1 MGIFEAVNQPN
12 ITSPKG
18 FRAAGIHAG
27 LKKKKLDLGVII
39 CDVPATSAAVYTMNA
54 FQAAPITVTKL
65 SMKESPILRAIVVNS
80 GQANAGTG
88 ERGRNDAL
96 ATRQKMAD
104 LLGVSADQVAL
115 ASTGVIGEYLPMD
128 SLLTGL
134 DQIINQADQ
143 DPDRTFAKAI
153 LTTDTCTKLAEAHV
167 KVDGQLVKIAGVAKG
182 SGMIHPNMA
191 TMLSFVTTDAVIE
204 ASDLQALLSSTVDD
218 SFNMISVDGD
228 CSTNDMVAVMAS
240 GLAGNKPLSPA
251 HPDWSNFQAAFQYV
265 CQELAKLI
273 AKDGEGATKLIEVE
287 VLGAPTEKLARVVA
301 RAVTSSSL
309 VKTAIFGSD
318 ANWGRILCA
327 VGYSAPGIDT
337 ERTDIYIDSI
347 LVSKEGG
354 PVDFDEE
361 EVAKILNRENVLIKV
376 DLKQGE
382 YKATAWGCDLTY
394 DYVKINGSYR
404 S

>member
-1 MGIFEAVNQPN
+1 MGVFEAINQPN

-27 LKKKKLDLGVII
+27 LKKKKLDLGVLI
-39 CDVPATSAAVYTMNA
+39 CDVPATAAAVYTMNA

-65 SMKESPILRAIVVNS
+65 SMKESPTLRAIVVNS

-104 LLGVSADQVAL
+104 LIGVSADQVAL
-115 ASTGVIGEYLPMD
+115 ASTGVIGELIPMD
-128 SLLTGL
+128 PLLTGL
-134 DQIINQADQ
+134 EQIIKQVDQ
-143 DPDRTFAKAI
+143 DPNHTFAQAI
-153 LTTDTCTKLAEAHV
+153 LTTDTCTKMAEAHV
-167 KVDGQLVKIAGVAKG
+167 KVDGKLVKIAGVAKG

-204 ASDLQALLSSTVDD
+204 ASELQALLSAVVND

-240 GLAGNKPLSPA
+240 GLAGNETLSPT
-251 HPDWSNFQAAFQYV
+251 HPDWTNFQAAFQYV
-265 CQELAKLI
+265 CQELAKMI

-287 VLGAPTEKLARVVA
+287 VVGAPTEQLARVIA
-301 RAVTSSSL
+301 RAVTSSNL

-354 PVDFDEE
+354 PSDFDEE
-361 EVAKILNRENVLIKV
+361 EVVKILNRENVLIKV